1 MYPYKALYVIADSG
15 LMIREEDLT
24 PNGSKLSYICNRT
37 KKTTTKNTH
46 RFFFYI
52 PGVTR
57 DFAPPPLR
65 GYMRCATQILID
77 TYNHTFANI
86 VVAAQRDSLAVILPK
101 RDVAKGHLSG

>member
-37 KKTTTKNTH
+37 KNKQQKTHTV
-46 RFFFYI
+46 FSI
-52 PGVTR
+52 PGVMR

-65 GYMRCATQILID
+65 GYLRCATQILIG